1 MDKKQQQKNCNL
13 ERKSHMDVKATPL
26 HYAAQMCGYEGKSG
40 KSSKSLALEI
50 LDILLKH
57 PKTKVAA
64 EDKDGR
70 QALLWAASC
79 GSVEAIFALVKAG
92 ANAESCDK

>member
-1 MDKKQQQKNCNL
+1 
-13 ERKSHMDVKATPL
+13 
-26 HYAAQMCGYEGKSG
+26 MCGYDGKNSE
-40 KSSKSLALEI
+40 KHSSNKKLALEI

-57 PKTKVAA
+57 PKTKVEA

-70 QALLWAASC
+70 QPLLWAASC